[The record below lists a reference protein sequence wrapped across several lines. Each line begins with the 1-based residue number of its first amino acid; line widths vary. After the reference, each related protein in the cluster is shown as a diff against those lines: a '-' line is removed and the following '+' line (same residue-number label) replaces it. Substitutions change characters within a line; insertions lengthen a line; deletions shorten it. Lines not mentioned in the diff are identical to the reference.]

1 MKKPKLTLNSSTAP
15 AALIS
20 AAIIQY
26 IGASLAIGLFAAA
39 PVGAVAWGRI
49 AGAAIILLIW
59 RRPHLDLH
67 RIWMPIVFGL
77 ALTGMNVVFY
87 FALSRIPLGAAVAL
101 EYIGPVL
108 LSAFTGR
115 NWRVR
120 LGILLALLGVFLIS
134 WVGVDISQSSICLGV
149 LFALAA
155 GVGWSVYI
163 VIGRRFSLDG
173 SSIEMLAWGNLTGA
187 IFFFPLAI
195 PGFYPIITN
204 PHLLGIMVLVAL
216 FSSVVPYI
224 LELRVMGVVPT
235 AVYSLLSSLYPAT
248 SLLVGVV
255 MLRQIPTWGEI
266 LGLLCVSLAV
276 ALVTVPSNKK

>member
-1 MKKPKLTLNSSTAP
+1 MKKPKLALNSSTAP
-15 AALIS
+15 AVLIS

-39 PVGAVAWGRI
+39 PAGAVAWGRMT
-49 AGAAIILLIW
+49 GAAIILLIW
-59 RRPHLDLH
+59 RRPRLNLR
-67 RIWMPIVFGL
+67 RIWIPIVFGL

-134 WVGVDISQSSICLGV
+134 WIGVDISQSSIRIGV

-155 GVGWSVYI
+155 GVCWATYI
-163 VIGRRFSLDG
+163 IIGRRLSLDG
-173 SSIEMLAWGNLTGA
+173 SSAEILAWGNLAGA
-187 IFFFPLAI
+187 IFFLPLAI
-195 PGFYPIITN
+195 PGFHPIITT
-204 PHLLGIMVLVAL
+204 PHLLVIMVLVAL
-216 FSSVVPYI
+216 CSSVIPYT